1 MKNLIIPDGYKSS
14 LDLLK
19 TQKAI
24 KMIKDFF
31 QINLSK
37 KLKLTRVS
45 APLFVEKTSGFNDNL
60 TGKEL
65 PVSFVVNQD
74 EKDVEL
80 EIIHSLA
87 KWKRNALYCY
97 KIPVEEGIYTDMNA
111 IRANE
116 ICDNTHSYYVDQWD
130 WEKVI
135 DEKDR
140 NENYLYSIVREIYK
154 VLLDTEDMLSNEFHG
169 YKKILPDKIT
179 FITTDE
185 LELRFPNLQPEER
198 EKAFCKEKKAIFVS
212 KIGSN
217 LRNGKPHGVRSPDY
231 DDWSLNG
238 DIIVWNP
245 ILDNALELSSMGI
258 RVDSETLVKQ
268 LEQSN
273 NLDRLNLDFHKNL
286 IDGKY
291 PQCIGGG
298 IGQSRICMFL
308 LQKAHIGEV
317 QSSIWPKSM
326 VDECVKN
333 GINLL

>member
-1 MKNLIIPDGYKSS
+1 MNNLIIPDGYKST

-24 KMIKDFF
+24 KLIKDFF
-31 QINLSK
+31 QICLSK

-45 APLFVEKTSGFNDNL
+45 APLFVEKNSGFNDNL
-60 TGKEL
+60 TGKEH
-65 PVSFVVNQD
+65 PVSFMVSQD
-74 EKDVEL
+74 DKDVEL

-97 KIPVEEGIYTDMNA
+97 KIPIEEGIYTDMNA
-111 IRANE
+111 IRSNE
-116 ICDNTHSYYVDQWD
+116 VCDNTHSYYVDQWD

-135 DEKDR
+135 DKEDRTEK
-140 NENYLYSIVREIYK
+140 YLYSVVNDIYE
-154 VLLDTEDMLSNEFHG
+154 VLLNTEDMLSKEFED
-169 YKKILPDKIT
+169 YNKILPRNIT
-179 FITTDE
+179 FISTED
-185 LELRFPNLQPEER
+185 LESLYPNLDPEER
-198 EKAFCKEKKAIFVS
+198 EKAFCKEKGAIFLS
-212 KIGSN
+212 KIGGN
-217 LRNGKPHGVRSPDY
+217 LKCGKPHGVRSPDY

-245 ILDNALELSSMGI
+245 ILDDALELSSMGI
-258 RVDSETLVKQ
+258 RVDSETLKKQ
-268 LEQSN
+268 LKQSN
-273 NLDRLNLDFHKNL
+273 TLERLNLDFHKNL
-286 IDGKY
+286 IEGLY

-326 VDECVKN
+326 IDECMKN